1 MSRHSVLMTAMVLL
15 IVASAFIAGGYS
27 RGPAGKL
34 AQEGSL
40 TSADSTA
47 PQVRISDPSGHGIG
61 GTDGS
66 MLEDLPR
73 DILIDRR
80 RAPEA
85 PALAEGTWLN
95 SDRLTIESLRGRVVL
110 VDFWTYGCYNCLNTL
125 PALKRFDAGFRDQGL
140 TIIGVETPEFDG
152 EKRLETLRQQVQKRG
167 IRYPVVTDY
176 NADTWRAY
184 HVGAWPTVVIIDQAG
199 RVRWTHVGEGLYEEQ
214 ERVIRQLLAEK

>member
-1 MSRHSVLMTAMVLL
+1 ML
-15 IVASAFIAGGYS
+15 AG
-27 RGPAGKL
+27 
-34 AQEGSL
+34 
-40 TSADSTA
+40 STA
-47 PQVRISDPSGHGIG
+47 PQVGISDSSGHGIG
-61 GTDGS
+61 SADAR

-80 RAPEA
+80 RAPQA

-95 SDRLTIESLRGRVVL
+95 SDPLTIESLRGRVVL

-125 PALKRFDAGFRDQGL
+125 PALKRFDAGYRDQGL

-152 EKRLETLRQQVQKRG
+152 EKRLEDLRQQVQKRG

-184 HVGAWPTVVIIDQAG
+184 HVGAWPTVVILDKEG
-199 RVRWTHVGEGLYEEQ
+199 RVRWTHIGEGLYEEQ